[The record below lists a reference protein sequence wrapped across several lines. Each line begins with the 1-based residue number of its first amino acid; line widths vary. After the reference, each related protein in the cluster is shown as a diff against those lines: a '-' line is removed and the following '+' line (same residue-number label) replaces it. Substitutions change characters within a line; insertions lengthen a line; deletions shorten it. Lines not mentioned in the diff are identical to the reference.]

1 MIVGERL
8 VNRIGLLRNDALG
21 DTILTLAVASA
32 AKQLDDRSVEVEL
45 VCDGA
50 YTQLLA
56 AHPDLDAVVTDPGG
70 PAADLARLLASRNYD
85 ALLVLRPTPRNAWAA
100 FRARIPLRVG
110 TAYRAYGLLFNVRW
124 YGHRETNERHEI
136 EYNLELLQRLTGMS
150 APGGP
155 QNYLPPP
162 PEDEAPA
169 RALLKEM
176 GIRSDRPMVAIHP
189 GSRRRADGRHSS
201 LPWPVQHFVTL
212 AGLLIGEDL
221 QVIVTGMAEEAELT
235 SQVAAV
241 EGVVDLT
248 GHTTLSQLAWVF
260 KNCDTLIIN
269 STGTLHLAAA
279 VGTKVV
285 GIYPPAGANSP
296 VRWGPY
302 GPGHMVFTG
311 PAEECRQQKCTWEEC
326 PDYNCLEKVLPE
338 DVFVRA
344 IGIIAQSPL
353 RSRWE
358 ASTSSPE
365 PES

>member
-32 AKQLDDRSVEVEL
+32 TKQLDRSVEVEL

-50 YTQLLA
+50 YMQLLA
-56 AHPDLDAVVTDPGG
+56 AHPDLDAVVADPGG

-110 TAYRAYGLLFNVRW
+110 TAFRAYGLLFNVRW
-124 YGHRETNERHEI
+124 YGHRKTNERHEV
-136 EYNLELLQRLTGMS
+136 EYNLELLKQLTGMA
-150 APGGP
+150 APGSP
-155 QNYLPPP
+155 QNYVPPP

-169 RALLKEM
+169 RALLEEM
-176 GIRSDRPMVAIHP
+176 GILSDRPLVAIHP
-189 GSRRRADGRHSS
+189 GSGRRADGRHSS
-201 LPWPVQHFVTL
+201 LAWPVHHFVTL
-212 AGLLIGEDL
+212 AEMFVGADL
-221 QVIVTGMAEEAELT
+221 QVIVTGMAVEAGLT
-235 SQVAAV
+235 SQVANI
-241 EGVVDLT
+241 EGVADLT

-260 KNCDTLIIN
+260 KQCDTVIVN

-285 GIYPPAGANSP
+285 GIYPPTGANSP
-296 VRWGPY
+296 VRWGPH
-302 GPGHMVFTG
+302 GPGHKVFTG
-311 PAEECRQQKCTWEEC
+311 PIEECRRRECTWEEC
-326 PDYNCLEKVLPE
+326 PAYNCLEKVRPE
-338 DVFVRA
+338 EVFEVA
-344 IGIIAQSPL
+344 MGIIAQSPL

-358 ASTSSPE
+358 ASTSSPK